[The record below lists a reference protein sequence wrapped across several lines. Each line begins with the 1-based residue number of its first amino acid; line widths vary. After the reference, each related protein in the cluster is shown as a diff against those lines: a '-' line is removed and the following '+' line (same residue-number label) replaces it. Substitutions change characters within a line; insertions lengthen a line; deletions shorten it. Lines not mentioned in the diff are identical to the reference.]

1 MSVTIV
7 LADGHDLVRQG
18 LRLLLEAEGDFHVIA
33 EAADGLVAINLAKSL
48 QPNVLVVDMMMP
60 SVNGLEVT
68 RQVEQQVP
76 VTRVVILSMYAD
88 ESYIVHALRYGAAAY
103 VLKNSRK
110 DCLLSGIRAVV
121 AGRRYLSPPLS
132 EQAIEAYLKKGSAA
146 GLDPYESLTRRERE
160 VLQLVA
166 QGCTNTETAAR
177 LFISPRTVETHRAN
191 LMRKLRLRTHTDLI
205 RYALRHGLL
214 SVTD

>member
-1 MSVTIV
+1 MN
-7 LADGHDLVRQG
+7 LVRQG

-33 EAADGLVAINLAKSL
+33 EAADGLVAIDLAKSL
-48 QPNVLVVDMMMP
+48 QPNVLVVDIMMP
-60 SVNGLEVT
+60 GVNGLEVT

-76 VTRVVILSMYAD
+76 VTRVVLLSMYSD
-88 ESYIVHALRYGAAAY
+88 ESYIVHALRCGAAAY
-103 VLKNSRK
+103 VLKGARK
-110 DCLLSGIRAVV
+110 DCLLSGIRAVI

-132 EQAIEAYLKKGSAA
+132 EQAIKAYLKKGSAA
-146 GLDPYESLTRRERE
+146 GLDLYECLTRRERE

-166 QGCTNTETAAR
+166 HGCTNTETAAR

-191 LMRKLRLRTHTDLI
+191 MMRRLSLRTRSDLI

-214 SVTD
+214 SLTD